1 MGAVSVPPVLG
12 DLHLLANG
20 SECPDTSGVG
30 VMVLLPVGS
39 GMVELLLVGSG
50 MLELLSV
57 GSGVVGQLTTEAG
70 VAGRLTTEAG
80 VAEWLTT
87 EAGVV
92 GRLTTEAGVVGR
104 LTTEAGVVGR
114 LTTEVGVVEWLDG
127 DVGAIG
133 KLSMSPS
140 HSSMVDVFPAEESST
155 WTGATDALPP
165 ITASI
170 SLKKVKSDVGT
181 SSSSDSR
188 PWPLLLSLSVTSLY
202 FLFRALIFVRH

>member
-20 SECPDTSGVG
+20 PECPDTAAVG
-30 VMVLLPVGS
+30 VMVLLPVGSGMVELLLVGS

-80 VAEWLTT
+80 V
-87 EAGVV
+87 V
-92 GRLTTEAGVVGR
+92 GRLTTV
-104 LTTEAGVVGR
+104 
-114 LTTEVGVVEWLDG
+114 VGVVEWLDG
-127 DVGAIG
+127 KVGAIG

-170 SLKKVKSDVGT
+170 SWKKVKSDVGT